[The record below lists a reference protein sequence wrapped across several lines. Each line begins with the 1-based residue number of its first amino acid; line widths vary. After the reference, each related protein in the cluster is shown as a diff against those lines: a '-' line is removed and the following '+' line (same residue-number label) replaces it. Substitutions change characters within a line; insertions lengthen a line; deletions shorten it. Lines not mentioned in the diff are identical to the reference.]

1 MVRILSRTQTDAI
14 VALPGPKRY
23 QHFIKVVADWEV
35 VWGLYK
41 DGWALASTEDGE
53 KVFPVW
59 PAKEYADMCA
69 GGEWEGYE
77 VKSFPV
83 DELMTELVPSLKN
96 NGVLIGVFYTPS
108 DNGVVPDMEQFIE
121 DINAELD
128 KY

>member
-23 QHFIKVVADWEV
+23 QHFIKVVADWEI

-53 KVFPVW
+53 KIFPVW
-59 PAKEYADMCA
+59 PTKEYADMCA
-69 GGEWEGYE
+69 GGEWEGDE
-77 VKSFPV
+77 VKSFSV
-83 DELMTELVPSLKN
+83 DELMTELVPFKN
-96 NGVLIGVFYTPS
+96 DGVLIGVFYTPS
-108 DNGVVPDMEQFIE
+108 DNGVVPYMEQFIE
-121 DINAELD
+121 DINAELE

>member
-1 MVRILSRTQTDAI
+1 MNRTQIDAI

-23 QHFIKVVADWEV
+23 QHFIKVVADREF

-41 DGWALASTEDGE
+41 DGWALASTEDGK

-59 PAKEYADMCA
+59 PAREYADICA
-69 GGEWEGYE
+69 ADEWEGYE
-77 VKSFPV
+77 VKSFSL
-83 DELMTELVPSLKN
+83 DDLMSELASSLKKD
-96 NGVLIGVFYTPS
+96 GVLIGVFYTPS

-121 DINAELD
+121 DINAELE